1 MGYNFLTRTIQKI
14 VPHKRQGW
22 RLDIIKLS
30 VAELQIT
37 GLSKLRDILITV
49 ILVDK
54 FVATPVVW
62 RTHSLLK

>member
-14 VPHKRQGW
+14 VPHKRLGW

-30 VAELQIT
+30 VAELQIS

-54 FVATPVVW
+54 FVAAPVVW

>member
-1 MGYNFLTRTIQKI
+1 MGYNFLTRTIHKI

-22 RLDIIKLS
+22 RLDKIKLY

-54 FVATPVVW
+54 FVASPVVW
-62 RTHSLLK
+62 VWGLHK